1 MAELALASSNNHL
14 LASLSP
20 DDAALLEPGMHQ
32 VALKL
37 DEVLH
42 RPQEH
47 IDMVHFPLSGW
58 LSMVARMEDGD
69 SAEVGLVGRE
79 GLVGLALTAGD
90 DRSTLEALVQADGTA
105 MRLDGRTFQDALE
118 RSRSLRQLVGRF
130 GLASHAQVAQTA
142 ACNGRHQIEQRLAR
156 WLLMAHDRADDDQ
169 FPMTQEFL
177 GTMLAV
183 RRASITIA
191 ARLLQKARLIDY
203 AHGRITILDRAGL
216 EAAAC
221 ECHGIV
227 KREFDRLLGPMRPI
241 R

>member
-20 DDAALLEPGMHQ
+20 DDAALLEPGMQQ
-32 VALKL
+32 VVLKL
-37 DEVLH
+37 DDVLH
-42 RPQEH
+42 RPQER
-47 IDMVHFPLSGW
+47 IEMVHFPLSGW

-79 GLVGLALTAGD
+79 GLIGLALTAGD
-90 DRSTLEALVQADGTA
+90 DRSTLEALIQAEGTA
-105 MRLDGRTFQDALE
+105 MRLDGRTFQDALD
-118 RSRSLRQLVGRF
+118 RSHSLRQLVGRYSQAF
-130 GLASHAQVAQTA
+130 HAQVAQTA

-156 WLLMAHDRADDDQ
+156 WLLMAHDRADDDH

-191 ARLLQKARLIDY
+191 ARLLQKAGLIDY

-221 ECHGIV
+221 ECHGVV

>member
-1 MAELALASSNNHL
+1 MTEFALANSSNHL
-14 LASLSP
+14 LASLSSE
-20 DDAALLEPGMHQ
+20 DAALLEPGMQQ
-32 VALKL
+32 VALRL
-37 DEVLH
+37 DDTLY
-42 RPQEH
+42 RAQER
-47 IDMVHFPLSGW
+47 IELVHFPLSGW

-79 GLVGLALTAGD
+79 GLVGLPLAAGD
-90 DRSTLEALVQADGTA
+90 DRSMLEALVQADGTA
-105 MRLDGRTFQDALE
+105 LRLDGRAFQDALD
-118 RSRSLRQLVGRF
+118 RSRSLRRLIGRYV
-130 GLASHAQVAQTA
+130 LASHAQVAQTA
-142 ACNGRHQIEQRLAR
+142 ACNGRHRIEQRLAR
-156 WLLMAHDRADDDQ
+156 WLLMAHDRADADC

-227 KREFDRLLGPMRPI
+227 KREFDRLLGPVRPV